1 MSLDQDGVI
10 NEVALVDEASVLP
23 QQGHPPRVNHTRNER
38 PGAAGIGSYA
48 VRGAASL
55 DYPAIGG
62 VTIVGS
68 IAFLLANLMTDI
80 AYAWANPRIKVGG

>member
-1 MSLDQDGVI
+1 MQSRS
-10 NEVALVDEASVLP
+10 SVLVVHRRRLKR
-23 QQGHPPRVNHTRNER
+23 G
-38 PGAAGIGSYA
+38 GSSL
-48 VRGAASL
+48 RGAASL